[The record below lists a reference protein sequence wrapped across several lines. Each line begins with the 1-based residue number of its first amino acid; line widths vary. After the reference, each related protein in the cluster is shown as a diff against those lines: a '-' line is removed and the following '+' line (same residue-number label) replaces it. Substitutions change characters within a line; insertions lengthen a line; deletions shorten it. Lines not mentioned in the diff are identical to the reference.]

1 MLMLI
6 PIPVLMKKLIKKVM
20 DLVAG
25 YEPTVMLFLRIL
37 KEVGTVVRID
47 SGDLIGVSLY
57 HIYKGFYMTITYK
70 SVCYS
75 ELN

>member
-47 SGDLIGVSLY
+47 SGDLIGVSLGS
-57 HIYKGFYMTITYK
+57 I
-70 SVCYS
+70 
-75 ELN
+75 